1 MKIEKKTNVSI
12 IIFLV
17 LIIFIIVFV
26 VYPLMGEIKKGS
38 QGLIS
43 EKNQLS
49 VLGEQINSLGRF
61 KILYKNLEEIL
72 EKIDGLFVNKEVPVD
87 FIGFLERTANKSYID
102 IEISPLSGGQTDTD
116 PWPLLV
122 FQITADGSFSQ
133 ILSFLEKIE
142 NSPYLI
148 EIQSLT
154 ISQISGEK
162 NPAGNV
168 KASFSFKV
176 FAK

>member
-1 MKIEKKTNVSI
+1 MKIEKKTNISI
-12 IIFLV
+12 IIFLS

-26 VYPLMGEIKKGS
+26 ICPLIGEIKKSS

-43 EKNQLS
+43 EKNKLS
-49 VLGEQINSLGRF
+49 VLEEQINSLGRF

-87 FIGFLERTANKSYID
+87 FIGFLERTADKSSVD
-102 IEISPLSGGQTDTD
+102 IEVSPLSGGQTDTD
-116 PWPLLV
+116 PWPFLV
-122 FQITADGSFSQ
+122 FQITVDGSFLQ
-133 ILSFLEKIE
+133 ILSFLEKME
-142 NSPYLI
+142 NSPYLV
-148 EIQSLT
+148 EIQNLT
-154 ISQISGEK
+154 ISQTSGEK
-162 NPAGNV
+162 TPSGNV